1 MASVK
6 LAMHRAQVMKIA
18 IYHNLPSGGAKRA
31 LFEAV
36 RHLSV
41 KHQFDGYTTSA
52 ANHEFADLRPYAAVY
67 RIYPF
72 QPGGLYNSPFGRL
85 NMLVRSRDLS
95 RIQTLNKKIALDI
108 DQQGYD
114 LVFVNPCQ
122 IEVAPSLLSFIKR
135 SPTLYYCQEPP
146 RILYEEMP
154 KRPYSEKSPRD
165 RLMDRLDPFPDYF
178 YRRLQDNDR
187 RNIQSADLVLVNS
200 EFMRNNVAKIYG
212 NNPQVCYLGTDAV
225 LFRPLYQKRERAVL
239 SVGSLTPLKNF
250 DFIIQAL
257 GTIPENQ
264 RPPLWLASNFQNS
277 PERAYL
283 EALAAQLGVTVKF
296 FGNIDDQELVRLY
309 NSASVTVYTPIREP
323 FGLVPLESMA
333 CETPV
338 VTVSEGGMAET
349 ILESETGWMVDRDP
363 VQLAEKIMHVL
374 ENPQLAVEIGKNGRQ
389 HVISNW
395 TWEQA
400 AIRLDNYFNAVRQ
413 RY

>member
-1 MASVK
+1 
-6 LAMHRAQVMKIA
+6 MKIA

-41 KHQFDGYTTSA
+41 KHQFDVYTTSG
-52 ANHEFADLRPYAAVY
+52 ANHEFADLRPYAAAYKV
-67 RIYPF
+67 YPF
-72 QPGGLYNSPFGRL
+72 QPGQLYNSPLGRL
-85 NMLVRSRDLS
+85 NMLVRSRDLI
-95 RIQTLNKKIALDI
+95 RIQSLNQKIATEI
-108 DQQGYD
+108 DQQEYD
-114 LVFVNPCQ
+114 IVFVNPCQ
-122 IEVAPSLLSFIKR
+122 IEVSPSILSFIKR

-154 KRPYSEKSPRD
+154 SRPYSEKSPRA
-165 RLMDRLDPFPDYF
+165 RLVDRLDPLPNNF

-200 EFMRNNVAKIYG
+200 KFMQKNVAEIYR
-212 NNPQVCYLGTDAV
+212 NSPQVCYLGTDTT
-225 LFRPLYQKRERAVL
+225 LFQPLNLKKERVVL

-257 GTIPENQ
+257 GTIPAHQ

-283 EALAAQLGVTVKF
+283 EALAVQLGVKVIF
-296 FGNIDDQELVRLY
+296 LGNIDDQELVRLY
-309 NSASVTVYTPIREP
+309 NTASVTVYTPLREP

-338 VTVSEGGMAET
+338 VTLQEGGMPET
-349 ILESETGWMVDRDP
+349 ILENETGWMVERDL
-363 VQLAEKIMHVL
+363 VLLAEKIMCVL
-374 ENPQLAVEIGKNGRQ
+374 ENPQLAVEMGKNGRK
-389 HVISNW
+389 HVIANW

-400 AIRLDNYFNAVRQ
+400 ATRLENYFYVVRQ
-413 RY
+413 RN